1 MKLLLPHPI
10 LKRLHR
16 EMRRARRREIG
27 GLLLG
32 EHIGDESFRLVD
44 VTVQR
49 LGGSSAHFVRD
60 PAQHRSQLDSFFA
73 KTGGDFTRYNYLGEW
88 HSHHS
93 FEPLPSAKDIS
104 TMQTIVE
111 NAEVGVNFAVLIIA
125 RIGFI
130 GSVQL
135 SACLFRPFSR
145 PEDVQIVMETAP
157 PVESHFFKV
166 GRWIKRFM
174 PG

>member
-1 MKLLLPHPI
+1 
-10 LKRLHR
+10 
-16 EMRRARRREIG
+16 MRRARRREIG

-32 EHIGDESFRLVD
+32 EHIGDETFRLVD

-49 LGGSSAHFVRD
+49 SGGSIAHFVRD
-60 PAQHRSQLDSFFA
+60 PAQHQPQLDSFFA

-88 HSHHS
+88 HSHPS
-93 FEPLPSAKDIS
+93 FEPLPSPKDIT

-125 RIGFI
+125 RIGFV
-130 GSVQL
+130 SSLQL
-135 SACLFRPFSR
+135 SACLFRPLTK
-145 PEDVQIVMETAP
+145 PEDVQIVMEAGA
-157 PVESHFFKV
+157 PVEGRFLKV